1 MRLVLEP
8 RLQHSRLMRVASPLL
23 AGVLTIIL
31 GGLLFAALG
40 RDPLESL
47 YEFFISPINSLYGV
61 STWLLKVAP
70 LLLISMGLAIGF
82 RAGVWNIGAEGQFTL
97 GAICGGGVALLF
109 QDQGGGWLLPL
120 MMLAGA
126 AGGALWAAVPAFL
139 KTRLNTNEIL
149 TSLLLVYVAEHLLQY
164 LVHGPWRDPQ
174 GYNFPQTVMFE
185 AAATLDPI
193 IPGTQ
198 LSWATLASLLVVP
211 LAWLLMHRMF
221 FGFQVRVSGLSEQA
235 AAYAGYSRTRMV
247 WVTMLLGGA
256 LSGLAGLFEVAGTI
270 GKLQPVISPGYGFT
284 AIIVAFLGQ
293 LEPIGVLLAS
303 LLVGLLYVGGDQV
316 QISLHLPSA
325 VAGVF
330 QGMLLF
336 LVLAA
341 DVLIRYRVR
350 IVRRVPAGSA
360 DQTAGG

>member
-1 MRLVLEP
+1 MRLLLEP
-8 RLQHSRLMRVASPLL
+8 RLRRSRLMRLASPLL
-23 AGVLTIIL
+23 AGVLTVIL
-31 GGLLFAALG
+31 GGILFAALG

-47 YEFFISPINSLYGV
+47 YEFFISPIDSLYGV

-82 RAGVWNIGAEGQFTL
+82 RAGVWNIGAEGQFIV

-109 QDQGGGWLLPL
+109 QGHGGWWLLPL
-120 MMLAGA
+120 MTLAGA

-149 TSLLLVYVAEHLLQY
+149 TSLLLVYVAGHLLQY

-174 GYNFPQTVMFE
+174 GYNFPQTVMFD
-185 AAATLDPI
+185 APATLTPI
-193 IPGTQ
+193 IPGT
-198 LSWATLASLLVVP
+198 LLNVATVASILVVP

-235 AAYAGYSRTRMV
+235 AAYAGYSRSRMV
-247 WVTMLLGGA
+247 WITMLLGGA

-293 LEPIGVLLAS
+293 LEPVGVLLAS

-336 LVLAA
+336 LVLAT

-350 IVRRVPAGSA
+350 IVRAAPVDRA
-360 DQTAGG
+360 DQPVEG